1 MGYPPLFIAYFKQLP
16 MTLTS
21 LRKAVLF
28 SLWDAQKP
36 LKAYDILDYLVK
48 IKPNMTA
55 ATVYRALD
63 FFMSSGFLH
72 KIESIQSYTLCSA
85 PDKHLPSEMLMVCHA
100 CHQVIEV
107 YDANLCELLRKL
119 ALNSTFQLSQDVI
132 ELKGLCMHCH

>member
-1 MGYPPLFIAYFKQLP
+1 MGYPPSFIEYFKQLP

-28 SLWDAQKP
+28 SLWDAKKP
-36 LKAYDILDYLVK
+36 LKAYDILDYLIQ

-63 FFMSSGFLH
+63 FFMGAGLLH

-85 PDKHLPSEMLMVCHA
+85 PEKHLPSEMLMVCHA

-107 YDANLCELLRKL
+107 YDARLCELLKHV
-119 ALNSTFQLSQDVI
+119 ALESRFQLSSDVI
-132 ELKGLCMHCH
+132 ELKGLCAQCH